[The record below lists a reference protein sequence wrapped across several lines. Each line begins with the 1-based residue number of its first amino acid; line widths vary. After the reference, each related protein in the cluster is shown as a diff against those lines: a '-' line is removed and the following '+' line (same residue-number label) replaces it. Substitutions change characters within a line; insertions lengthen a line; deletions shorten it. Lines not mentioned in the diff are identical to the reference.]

1 MILLHHHY
9 ASMEFI
15 LPAALTLLLVMIWA
29 ASMAA
34 LHKAPY
40 SLRSKLLLGLLF
52 VFLPPAG
59 IVWLGREVYT
69 KYIQSEEQAHEPRS
83 F

>member
-1 MILLHHHY
+1 
-9 ASMEFI
+9 MEFI
-15 LPAALTLLLVMIWA
+15 LPAALTLLLVLIWA

-40 SLRSKLLLGLLF
+40 TLRSKLLLGLLF
-52 VFLPPAG
+52 VCVPPAG
-59 IVWLGREVYT
+59 IVWLGKEVYG
-69 KYIQSEEQAHEPRS
+69 KYIQSEDQVQEPRS